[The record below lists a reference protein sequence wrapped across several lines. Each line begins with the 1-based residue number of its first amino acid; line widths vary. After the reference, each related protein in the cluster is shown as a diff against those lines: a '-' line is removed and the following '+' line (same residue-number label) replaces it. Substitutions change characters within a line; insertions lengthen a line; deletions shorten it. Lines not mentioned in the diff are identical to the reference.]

1 MISLTSSDLAIFLSE
16 YKLVNQLCTVYID
29 MHNLTADVLV
39 EADNLKYLVHIRQLE
54 HVYADEKDVA
64 SFSFYIPE
72 AVKLM
77 TDKSTIKF
85 TCSSGNK
92 LAQVNCTAPNFNFMV
107 ETVDLEISKF
117 NTDYKFVE
125 YKELKQVSAAIKA
138 SKGLAQDLMSSVTVE
153 LTDNMWCVHTPQ
165 SCAFGEFN
173 GLRGTIPVST
183 FEKIYSSSLHVG
195 MSQISPTSVMSKI
208 RYKNRDIHILAPIQN
223 EFSLSS
229 SVPKLVERC
238 SKKWC
243 ESKISEDMI
252 SLFAGF
258 LANIKKKTVAVSFST
273 DRIDLTYS
281 DVKFNLSTIDIKS
294 TERPLTVQTPV
305 KALPLIKGVIT
316 EEGCEVYT
324 DMEVLCLMNK
334 TRGLI
339 LSGPVY

>member
-117 NTDYKFVE
+117 NTDY
-125 YKELKQVSAAIKA
+125 
-138 SKGLAQDLMSSVTVE
+138 M
-153 LTDNMWCVHTPQ
+153 
-165 SCAFGEFN
+165 
-173 GLRGTIPVST
+173 
-183 FEKIYSSSLHVG
+183 
-195 MSQISPTSVMSKI
+195 
-208 RYKNRDIHILAPIQN
+208 
-223 EFSLSS
+223 
-229 SVPKLVERC
+229 
-238 SKKWC
+238 
-243 ESKISEDMI
+243 
-252 SLFAGF
+252 
-258 LANIKKKTVAVSFST
+258 
-273 DRIDLTYS
+273 
-281 DVKFNLSTIDIKS
+281 
-294 TERPLTVQTPV
+294 
-305 KALPLIKGVIT
+305 
-316 EEGCEVYT
+316 
-324 DMEVLCLMNK
+324 
-334 TRGLI
+334 
-339 LSGPVY
+339 PVYNSF